1 MRRFVEGSDRLQGSF
16 LPARVEDF
24 VADDSPARVIDAFV
38 DALDLWDIGFDI
50 DPAATGR
57 PSYHP
62 ALMLRIYLYGYMNR
76 IQSSRRLEQ
85 ECRRNLELMWLT
97 GQLTPDFK
105 TIADFRRDNGAG
117 IIATCARFVVICRE
131 HGLLNRTLAV
141 IDGSKFKGV
150 NSRDRNYT
158 RGKVKARLAQVE
170 DAIARYLQALDA
182 ADRQEQF
189 SKSSGSARMREKL
202 ALLEA
207 QMRKLKEMEQ
217 AVEDAP
223 DHQVSLTDPD
233 TRSMVTGLRL
243 VGVVGYNVQAV
254 VDPDSHL
261 IVAHEVTNQV
271 VDRGQLP
278 SMAAKAKEALDVDH
292 LEVIA
297 DRGYFSGEDIRAC
310 KEMGVS
316 ALAPKTQTSNAK
328 ADGRFSKDDFV
339 YVADQDAYR
348 CPAGEMLTR
357 RFETMDGAM
366 RIHIYLTSACSTCPI
381 KARCTTGEQ
390 RRVRRWEYEH
400 IVEAMLARMREVGN
414 PMAIRRQT
422 AEHPFGTIKAWM
434 GATHFLCKRL
444 PRVRTEMSLHVL
456 AYNLR
461 RAIKILGSTR
471 LKEALAA

>member
-1 MRRFVEGSDRLQGSF
+1 M
-16 LPARVEDF
+16 
-24 VADDSPARVIDAFV
+24 RVIDAFV
-38 DALDLWDIGFDI
+38 EALDLGKLGFDVE
-50 DPAATGR
+50 PAATGR

-62 ALMLRIYLYGYMNR
+62 GLMLRIYLYGYMNR
-76 IQSSRRLEQ
+76 VQSSRRLEQ

-97 GQLTPDFK
+97 GQLAPDFK
-105 TIADFRRDNGAG
+105 TIADFRRDNGPG
-117 IIATCARFVVICRE
+117 IVAACARFVVICRE
-131 HGLLNRTLAV
+131 IGLLNRTLAV

-170 DAIARYLQALDA
+170 EAIARYLQALNA
-182 ADRQEQF
+182 ADRQEQLGG
-189 SKSSGSARMREKL
+189 SSETGRLREKL
-202 ALLEA
+202 ALLND
-207 QMRKLKEMEQ
+207 QMRKLKEMEK

-223 DHQVSLTDPD
+223 SHQVSLTDPD

-243 VGVVGYNVQAV
+243 VGVVGYNVQAA
-254 VDPDSHL
+254 VDPDSHV
-261 IVAHEVTNQV
+261 IVAHEVTNHV

-278 SMAAKAKEALDVDH
+278 AVAALAKDALDADE

-297 DRGYFSGEDIRAC
+297 DRGYFSGDDIRAC

-328 ADGRFSKDDFV
+328 AHGRFSKEDFV
-339 YVADQDAYR
+339 YIPEEDVYR
-348 CPAGEMLTR
+348 CPAGALLNR
-357 RFETMDGAM
+357 RTETMDGSM
-366 RIHIYLTSACSTCPI
+366 RMLLYWSTACHTCPI
-381 KARCTTGEQ
+381 KSQCTVGDI
-390 RRVRRWEYEH
+390 RRVRRSEH
-400 IVEAMLARMREVGN
+400 EQVVEKMEARMREIGN

-461 RAIKILGSTR
+461 RVLAILGPTR
-471 LKEALAA
+471 LREVLAA

>member
-1 MRRFVEGSDRLQGSF
+1 MGRFVEGADRLQDSF
-16 LPARVEDF
+16 LPARIEDF
-24 VADDSPARVIDAFV
+24 VTDDSPARVIDAFV
-38 DALDLWDIGFDI
+38 DALDLRDIGFDI
-50 DPAATGR
+50 EPAATGR

-62 ALMLRIYLYGYMNR
+62 ALILRIYLYGYMNR
-76 IQSSRRLEQ
+76 FQSSRRLEQ

-117 IIATCARFVVICRE
+117 IVAACAKFVVICRE
-131 HGLLNRTLAV
+131 LGLLNRTLAV

-158 RGKVKARLAQVE
+158 HGKVKARLSQVE

-189 SKSSGSARMREKL
+189 GKSSEGDRLREKL

-233 TRSMVTGLRL
+233 TRSMVPGLRL

-278 SMAAKAKEALDVDH
+278 SMAARAKEALDVEH

-310 KEMGVS
+310 QEMGVS

-366 RIHIYLTSACSTCPI
+366 LILIYLTTACSACPI

-400 IVEAMLARMREVGN
+400 IVEAMQARMREVGN

-444 PRVRTEMSLHVL
+444 PRVLTEMSLHVL

-461 RAIKILGSTR
+461 RVIKILGPTR